1 MMLQNYNSYY
11 LFKNLFLFY
20 LQAGSD
26 VLVGNQREKY
36 SMETIST
43 KTGIQSILIIN
54 QIVREDEGLYTCS
67 MSNPFG
73 SDAETLKVVVQGKCQ
88 KPYLFI
94 NFF

>member
-1 MMLQNYNSYY
+1 M
-11 LFKNLFLFY
+11 
-20 LQAGSD
+20 
-26 VLVGNQREKY
+26 LVGNQRGKY

-73 SDAETLKVVVQGKCQ
+73 SDAQTLKVVVQGKFQ
-88 KPYLFI
+88 NPYLFI